1 MMLISR
7 LSRDVK
13 PENMLLDCNGHLK
26 LADFGTCMRMDEV
39 IALIYQVV
47 WVHRIYVILN

>member
-1 MMLISR
+1 MRLLISR
-7 LSRDVK
+7 FFRDVK

-39 IALIYQVV
+39 VTCRV
-47 WVHRIYVILN
+47 GRGRICAFLT